1 MPLMPASS
9 MSSALCRAVLSAGLL
24 LSPVTAALA
33 QQSRIISGD
42 WVAGCVEKFRDGA
55 PVVYCDRFGGFVTN
69 TYPPGCDGNAA
80 FYCSG
85 MDLCT
90 LATYVAVIDTDDY
103 YRLQSEIEDCDG
115 PVMQP
120 LQG

>member
-1 MPLMPASS
+1 MSVQSILCRVVLSCSLLQSLPVSS
-9 MSSALCRAVLSAGLL
+9 M
-24 LSPVTAALA
+24 A
-33 QQSRIISGD
+33 QQTRIISGD
-42 WVAGCVEKFRDGA
+42 WVAGCVEKIRDGA
-55 PVVYCDRFGGFVTN
+55 PAIYCDRFGGFVTN
-69 TYPPGCDGNAA
+69 VYPPGCDGNAA
-80 FYCSG
+80 FYCTG

-103 YRLQSEIEDCDG
+103 YRLQSEVEDCDG